1 MTCLIIYIT
10 YYSYQAS
17 IFHCFVKEMQIK
29 IIQYNLV
36 RIRQFRRMIHLAAGI
51 LLIFLIASGCGK
63 PITTRDITVVY
74 TNDLHG
80 HILPERIRDWSN
92 KTGGYAVFA
101 GWLKGVRRKNM
112 EKKIPT
118 LLLDAGDIFTG
129 TVEGSITR
137 GKAIVRLMNLAG
149 YDAMTLGNH
158 EFDFGFYNLQQ
169 LAKTANFPFL
179 GANVRRKKTNRLLSF
194 SSPYIV
200 KRYDGLTVGVIGVT
214 TAEVPSIT
222 LARNVGQVI
231 FQDPISTVQTYQ
243 RLLKQEGVDL
253 LIVLSHLGLEE
264 DKKMARAV
272 PKIDL
277 IIGGHSHDLLVKPMR
292 VGNRD
297 TLICQAGSYGRF
309 AGRIDLQVDTDSDE
323 IADYRAKIFTNQ
335 QYSLQGDLAVNQVLE
350 NIKKEV
356 GDEYS
361 RVVGLAIDDIN
372 NASDAESP
380 LGDLITDAVRDRA
393 RVDVAFQNPY
403 GIRSDLLEGDI
414 TRRDIFK
421 ILPFDDTIITMK
433 LSGQN
438 IRGLLEQSLT
448 LRKGLRQISGLR
460 VTYTMDRPEGE
471 RVLEIKVDG
480 DPLEDEAGYT
490 IATNGFLA
498 DGGDFFQSFKA
509 GTNRRDTGILLR
521 QAVTDYISTHTPI
534 YLRSDSVRRWVS
546 RE

>member
-29 IIQYNLV
+29 LIQYNPV
-36 RIRQFRRMIHLAAGI
+36 RIRQFRQMMRLAAGI
-51 LLIFLIASGCGK
+51 LLIFLIASGCGRSVA
-63 PITTRDITVVY
+63 TREITVVY

-80 HILPERIRDWSN
+80 HILPERVRDWSN

-101 GWLKGVRRKNM
+101 GWLKGVRLENS

-179 GANVRRKKTNRLLSF
+179 GANVQRKKTSRLLSF

-200 KRYDGLTVGVIGVT
+200 KRYDGLTVGIIGVT

-231 FQDPISTVQTYQ
+231 FLDPISTVTTYQ

-272 PKIDL
+272 PEIDL
-277 IIGGHSHDLLVKPMR
+277 IIGGAQP
-292 VGNRD
+292 
-297 TLICQAGSYGRF
+297 
-309 AGRIDLQVDTDSDE
+309 
-323 IADYRAKIFTNQ
+323 
-335 QYSLQGDLAVNQVLE
+335 
-350 NIKKEV
+350 
-356 GDEYS
+356 
-361 RVVGLAIDDIN
+361 
-372 NASDAESP
+372 
-380 LGDLITDAVRDRA
+380 
-393 RVDVAFQNPY
+393 
-403 GIRSDLLEGDI
+403 
-414 TRRDIFK
+414 
-421 ILPFDDTIITMK
+421 
-433 LSGQN
+433 
-438 IRGLLEQSLT
+438 
-448 LRKGLRQISGLR
+448 
-460 VTYTMDRPEGE
+460 
-471 RVLEIKVDG
+471 
-480 DPLEDEAGYT
+480 
-490 IATNGFLA
+490 
-498 DGGDFFQSFKA
+498 
-509 GTNRRDTGILLR
+509 
-521 QAVTDYISTHTPI
+521 
-534 YLRSDSVRRWVS
+534 
-546 RE
+546 